1 MARRRFQTGSVLLRG
16 KKWYGK
22 YREDL
27 IQSDGTVIRVQR
39 RVVLGTKRD
48 YPTKPLAKRQLQ
60 SILTKVNSLDYR
72 GEHIATVE
80 EFAHKWREQALS
92 HLKPSSRH
100 SYESHIKVQI
110 IPLLGKLRISELG
123 IENQQ
128 AFVNRLRGTVSRTT
142 ITRILATLSSMLRV
156 AKMWGYTT
164 QTLTLKMLSLPPND
178 GPKESRFFLPEQATQ
193 MIALAQG
200 KFKVLLAI
208 CATTGMRIGEVL
220 ALQRG
225 DFDFERGIINVRRSV
240 WRGHVTV
247 PKSRASAAMI
257 PLTSQLAQIV
267 KPYTDALP
275 SEILF
280 LSNSGR
286 MYIAE
291 NLNRQVLWPILDKL
305 GIPRCGFHAFRHM
318 YSSILFSQGAHPT
331 VAQALL
337 RHADPGIT
345 LGIYGHVLGN
355 EHREMMERVAALLVP
370 NGAKIDSQTQLIQ

>member
-27 IQSDGTVIRVQR
+27 IQSDGSVTRVQR
-39 RVVLGTKRD
+39 RIVLGTKRD
-48 YPTKPLAKRQLQ
+48 YPTKQLAKRQLQ
-60 SILTKVNSLDYR
+60 ATLAKINSLDYR
-72 GEHIATVE
+72 GERIATVE

-110 IPLLGKLRISELG
+110 IPMLGRLRISELG

-164 QTLTLKMLSLPPND
+164 HSVSLRMLSLPATEVQQ
-178 GPKESRFFLPEQATQ
+178 ESRFFLPEQAMQ
-193 MIALAQG
+193 IIALAHG
-200 KFKVLLAI
+200 KFRVLLSI
-208 CATTGMRIGEVL
+208 CAMTGMRIGEAL
-220 ALQRG
+220 ALERP
-225 DFDFERGIINVRRSV
+225 DFDFKRGVIHVRRSV
-240 WRGHVTV
+240 WRHQLTT
-247 PKSRASAAMI
+247 PKSRASMAII
-257 PLTSQLAQIV
+257 PL
-267 KPYTDALP
+267 ALP
-275 SEILF
+275 LMQVVRPYVDSLPSDQLF
-280 LSNSGR
+280 VSLAGR
-286 MYIAE
+286 HYIAE

-318 YSSILFSQGAHPT
+318 YASALFSQGAHPA

-345 LGIYGHVLGN
+345 LGTYGHVLGT
-355 EHREMMERVAALLVP
+355 EHREMNERVAALLVP
-370 NGAKIDSQTQLIQ
+370 NGAKSDTQVQLIQ